1 MQTELYAA
9 LSRLERQLHR
19 ARLRWGDA
27 DGCRG
32 QYRLLDVIGTQEG
45 IIQRE
50 LCLAL
55 DMRPSSVTDALRKLE
70 IQGWIK
76 RCPDAKD
83 QRVQHVYLT
92 DRGRAELLAS
102 QKRQT
107 QQLVQLFSP
116 LEPDEIKEFLRLAG
130 KLASGLERAD
140 LAQREDGAPRRRH
153 RGFGGWKGGC
163 GWR

>member
-1 MQTELYAA
+1 MQTELYVV

-19 ARLRWGDA
+19 TRLRWGDA

-32 QYRLLDVIGTQEG
+32 QYRLLEVIGAKEG

-70 IQGWIK
+70 TQGWIE

-92 DRGRAELLAS
+92 DRGRTELTAS
-102 QKRQT
+102 QKMQT
-107 QQLVQLFSP
+107 QRLEQLFSP
-116 LEPDEIKEFLRLAG
+116 LEPNEIKEFLRLAR

-140 LAQREDGAPRRRH
+140 LAQREEEPPRRRH